1 MVDSTP
7 GFAGELDDAFAAVSD
22 PVRVDILRELVAHA
36 RETEAPVCRFSELR
50 ERVGVDDPGRF
61 RYHLDKLVGRYVER
75 TDDGYQLT
83 YAGGEIVAAILA
95 GRYTSHEPVGPTQ
108 LDSECPL
115 CGSTVVG
122 TYENRRLDVHCDG
135 GHALLS
141 WPLPPNAAVDAT
153 ADDLARLATSLV
165 LHAVDLSL
173 KGVCSQCYGPMTTQI
188 ELDDDERE
196 TSMPGFRARCAVCV
210 GVVVGPAWFPIMV
223 HPAVESFYHA
233 HGRPIR
239 NAQLWELDQVEY
251 EPTPAADDGVRLVVT
266 LDDEVL
272 CVTLSETG
280 AVLDTRVNSVEER
293 QSNASS

>member
-7 GFAGELDDAFAAVSD
+7 GFSGDLNGAFAAVSD

-36 RETEAPVCRFSELR
+36 RETDTPVCRFSDLR
-50 ERVGVDDPGRF
+50 ERVGIDDPGRF

-75 TDDGYQLT
+75 ADDGYQLT

-95 GRYTSHEPVGPTQ
+95 GRYASHEPVGPTQ

-122 TYENRRLDVHCDG
+122 TYENRRLDVHCES
-135 GHALLS
+135 GHPRLS

-153 ADDLARLATSLV
+153 VDDLARLATSLV

-173 KGVCSQCYGPMTTQI
+173 QRICSQCYGTTTTRI
-188 ELDDDERE
+188 ELADDE
-196 TSMPGFRARCAVCV
+196 TSMPGFRACCETCV
-210 GVVVGPAWFPIMV
+210 GVVVGPAWFAITV
-223 HPAVESFYHA
+223 HPAVEAFYHE

-239 NAQLWELDQVEY
+239 DALLWELHQIEY
-251 EPTPAADDGVRLVVT
+251 EPTPSGGEGIRLVVT

-272 CVTLSETG
+272 CVTLSKTG
-280 AVLDTRVNSVEER
+280 TVLDTTVNPVEEH
-293 QSNASS
+293 QSNPDT

>member
-7 GFAGELDDAFAAVSD
+7 GFSGDLDEAFAAVSD

-36 RETEAPVCRFSELR
+36 RETDTTVCRFSDLR

-75 TDDGYQLT
+75 GDEGYQLT
-83 YAGGEIVAAILA
+83 HAGGELVAAILA
-95 GRYTSHEPVGPTQ
+95 GRYASHEPVGPTT

-122 TYENRRLDVHCDG
+122 TYENRRLDVHCG
-135 GHALLS
+135 TGHPLLS

-153 ADDLARLATSLV
+153 VEGLATLATSLV

-173 KGVCSQCYGPMTTQI
+173 QGVCSQCYGPTTTRI
-188 ELDDDERE
+188 ELADDG
-196 TSMPGFRARCAVCV
+196 TSMPGFRARCETCV
-210 GVVVGPAWFPIMV
+210 GVVVGPAWFAMMV
-223 HPAVESFYHA
+223 HPAVEAFYHE
-233 HGRPIR
+233 HGQPIR
-239 NAQLWELDQVEY
+239 DAQLWELHQVEY
-251 EPTPAADDGVRLVVT
+251 EPTPADDEGAGLTVT

-280 AVLDTRVNSVEER
+280 AVLDTTIDLVEDR
-293 QSNASS
+293 QSSPNT